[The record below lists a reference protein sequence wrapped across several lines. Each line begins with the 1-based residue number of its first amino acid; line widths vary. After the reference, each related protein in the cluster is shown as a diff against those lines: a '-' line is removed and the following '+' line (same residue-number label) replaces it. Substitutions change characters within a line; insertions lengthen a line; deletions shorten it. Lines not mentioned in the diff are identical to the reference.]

1 MNKLL
6 ISNASSISKADIT
19 IIGLPD
25 ESKADSYRSGVKH
38 GPDVLRRVYNDS
50 LYFDGNEPGK
60 KIPIAPM
67 SGNINKKIFDFGNV
81 SRDEMYSSV
90 FNVCSLDKIPIIL
103 GGDHSLTTIAL
114 KAITDSLGEKVSLLY
129 FDAHPDFLTSIRD
142 FHGSVLSDS
151 ADCIDFRRS
160 MLIGIRAAEPEELEN
175 INTNYLE
182 LLTPLEIIEEGL
194 PFIAHRVLSKC
205 NSSSYVYLSIDL
217 DCIDSGIAP
226 GVSSPSHC
234 GLMPM
239 ELVFLVKKICSNLQI
254 VGLDLVELCPDYD
267 LNNNTANI
275 GARVLMEAIA
285 SISITKRK
293 SRTE

>member
-38 GPDVLRRVYNDS
+38 GPDVLRSVYNDS
-50 LYFDGNEPGK
+50 LYFDSNEPGK

-67 SGNINKKIFDFGNV
+67 SGKLNKKVFDFGNV
-81 SRDEMYSSV
+81 SRDDMYSSV
-90 FNVCSLDKIPIIL
+90 FNVSSLDKIPIIL

-114 KAITDSLGEKVSLLY
+114 KAITDSLGKKVSLLY

-160 MLIGIRAAEPEELEN
+160 MLIGIRAAEPEEIEN
-175 INTNYLE
+175 INKNYLE

-194 PFIAHRVLSKC
+194 PSIAHRIISKC
-205 NSSSYVYLSIDL
+205 NPSSYVYLSIDL
-217 DCIDSGIAP
+217 DCIDSGIAA

-267 LNNNTANI
+267 HNNNTANI
-275 GARVLMEAIA
+275 GARLLMEAIA
-285 SISITKRK
+285 SISITNRK